1 MKNNMLNNLKSNY
14 EELEIKPSS
23 ELWSRLDQQLE
34 ENTVTISGKSFE
46 WWKYAAIIVFLI
58 SMGTVFYFNSG
69 KKDSGNRKVNYI
81 VKKSLERTVN
91 SNNPDLEYQSVYQK
105 SAPVEKNDE
114 KLARKNEKENFDKI
128 LVPEKEN
135 TTIKNEVSVVKMQQI
150 AVTQPEKLVIK
161 AAGIENHVPV
171 IAEVKKTKPTY
182 INSNELLLGREFDK
196 TSRNPY
202 KNDVKIGIFNFDKP
216 APNVENVTV
225 LGVTVYVDSK

>member
-1 MKNNMLNNLKSNY
+1 MLNKLKSNY
-14 EELEIKPSS
+14 EELEIKPSID
-23 ELWSRLDQQLE
+23 LWSRLEQRLE
-34 ENTVTISGKSFE
+34 ENPVIISKKTFE
-46 WWKYAAIIVFLI
+46 WWKYAAVIVFLI

-69 KKDSGNRKVNYI
+69 NDSGNEKVNYI
-81 VKKSLERTVN
+81 VKKSLEITVN
-91 SNNPDLEYQSVYQK
+91 PNNPDLKYQTAYPK
-105 SAPVEKNDE
+105 SAPTEKSDKE
-114 KLARKNEKENFDKI
+114 LAIKNEKGNFDKI

-135 TTIKNEVSVVKMQQI
+135 TTIKNEVSVVEIRQI
-150 AVTQPEKLVIK
+150 AVKQPEKLDIQP
-161 AAGIENHVPV
+161 AGIENHVPV

-182 INSNELLLGREFDK
+182 INSKELLLGREFDK

>member
-1 MKNNMLNNLKSNY
+1 MLNKLKSNY
-14 EELEIKPSS
+14 EELEIKPSID
-23 ELWSRLDQQLE
+23 LWSRLEQRLE
-34 ENTVTISGKSFE
+34 ENPVTISKKTFE
-46 WWKYAAIIVFLI
+46 WWKYAAVIVFLI

-69 KKDSGNRKVNYI
+69 NDSGNEKVNYI
-81 VKKSLERTVN
+81 VKKSLEITVN
-91 SNNPDLEYQSVYQK
+91 PNNPDLKYQTAYPK
-105 SAPVEKNDE
+105 SAPTGKSDKE
-114 KLARKNEKENFDKI
+114 LAIKNEKENFDKI

-135 TTIKNEVSVVKMQQI
+135 TTIKNEVSVVEIQQI
-150 AVTQPEKLVIK
+150 AVKQPEKLDIQP
-161 AAGIENHVPV
+161 AGIENHVPV

>member
-23 ELWSRLDQQLE
+23 ELWSRLDQRLE
-34 ENTVTISGKSFE
+34 ENPVTISKKTFE
-46 WWKYAAIIVFLI
+46 WWKYAAVIVFLI

-69 KKDSGNRKVNYI
+69 NDSGNEKVNYI
-81 VKKSLERTVN
+81 VKKSLEITVN
-91 SNNPDLEYQSVYQK
+91 PNNPDLKYQTAYPK
-105 SAPVEKNDE
+105 SAPTEKSDK
-114 KLARKNEKENFDKI
+114 KLSIKNEKENFDKI

-135 TTIKNEVSVVKMQQI
+135 TTIKNEVSVVEIRQI
-150 AVTQPEKLVIK
+150 AVKQPEKLDIQP
-161 AAGIENHVPV
+161 AGIENHVPV

-216 APNVENVTV
+216 TPNVENVTV

>member
-1 MKNNMLNNLKSNY
+1 MKNNMLNKLKSNY
-14 EELEIKPSS
+14 EELEIKPSID
-23 ELWSRLDQQLE
+23 LWSRLEQRLE
-34 ENTVTISGKSFE
+34 ENPVTISKKTFE
-46 WWKYAAIIVFLI
+46 WWKYAAVIVFLI

-69 KKDSGNRKVNYI
+69 NDSGNEKVNYI
-81 VKKSLERTVN
+81 VKKSLEITVN
-91 SNNPDLEYQSVYQK
+91 SNNPDLKYQTAYPK
-105 SAPVEKNDE
+105 SAPTEKSDKE
-114 KLARKNEKENFDKI
+114 LAIKNEKENFDKI

-135 TTIKNEVSVVKMQQI
+135 TTIKNEVSVVEIQQI
-150 AVTQPEKLVIK
+150 AVKQPEKLDIQP
-161 AAGIENHVPV
+161 AGIENHVPV

>member
-1 MKNNMLNNLKSNY
+1 MKNNMLNKLKSNY
-14 EELEIKPSS
+14 EELEIKPSID
-23 ELWSRLDQQLE
+23 LWSRLEQRLE
-34 ENTVTISGKSFE
+34 ENPVTISKKTFE
-46 WWKYAAIIVFLI
+46 WWKYAAVIVFLI

-69 KKDSGNRKVNYI
+69 NDSGNEKVNYI
-81 VKKSLERTVN
+81 VKKSLEITVN
-91 SNNPDLEYQSVYQK
+91 PNNPDLKYQTAYPK
-105 SAPVEKNDE
+105 SAPTGKSDKE
-114 KLARKNEKENFDKI
+114 LAIKNEKENFDKI

-135 TTIKNEVSVVKMQQI
+135 TTIKNEVSVVEIQQI
-150 AVTQPEKLVIK
+150 AVKQPEKLDIQP
-161 AAGIENHVPV
+161 AGIENHVPV

>member
-1 MKNNMLNNLKSNY
+1 MLNNLKSNY

-23 ELWSRLDQQLE
+23 ELWSRLEQQLE
-34 ENTVTISGKSFE
+34 ENPVTISKKTFE
-46 WWKYAAIIVFLI
+46 WWKYAAVIVFLI

-69 KKDSGNRKVNYI
+69 NDSGNEKVNYI
-81 VKKSLERTVN
+81 VKKSLEITVN
-91 SNNPDLEYQSVYQK
+91 PNNPDLKYPTAYPK
-105 SAPVEKNDE
+105 SAPTEKSNKKIVIKD
-114 KLARKNEKENFDKI
+114 KETNFDKV

-135 TTIKNEVSVVKMQQI
+135 TTIKNEVSVVKIQQI
-150 AVTQPEKLVIK
+150 AVKQPEKLDIQP
-161 AAGIENHVPV
+161 AGIENHVPV

-202 KNDVKIGIFNFDKP
+202 RNDVKIGIFNFDKP
-216 APNVENVTV
+216 TPNVENVTV